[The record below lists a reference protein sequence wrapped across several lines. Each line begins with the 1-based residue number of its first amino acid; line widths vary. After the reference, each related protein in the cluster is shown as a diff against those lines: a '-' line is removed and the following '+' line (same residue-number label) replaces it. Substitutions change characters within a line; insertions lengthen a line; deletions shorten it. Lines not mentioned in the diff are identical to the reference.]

1 MNITLS
7 NFRTCDLNNVSVK
20 AVMDHFN
27 KTCKTFTAVNSFKY
41 QLQHYLLH
49 DVNNANLLEDKV
61 QQLTSIIIGLQAAGR
76 FLQEIAITEVNMLS
90 QAYDNNLTTGHDM
103 CEVHS

>member
-7 NFRTCDLNNVSVK
+7 DFHTCNLNNVSVN
-20 AVMDHFN
+20 AVMNYFD

-41 QLQHYLLH
+41 QLQHYLFH
-49 DVNNANLLEDKV
+49 DGNNANLLEDTV
-61 QQLTSIIIGLQAAGR
+61 QQLTSIIISLQAAAR
-76 FLQEIAITEVNMLS
+76 YLQEIAITEVNMLS
-90 QAYDNNLTTGHDM
+90 LAYDNNLITGYSV

>member
-7 NFRTCDLNNVSVK
+7 DFHTCNINNVSVK
-20 AVMDHFN
+20 AVMDHLN
-27 KTCKTFTAVNSFKY
+27 KTCQTFTAVNSFKH
-41 QLQHYLLH
+41 QLQHYLFH
-49 DVNNANLLEDKV
+49 DVNNTNLLEDKV
-61 QQLTSIIIGLQAAGR
+61 QQLTSIIIGLQTAGR

-90 QAYDNNLTTGHDM
+90 QAYDNLITGHDM